1 MYTPEEKV
9 VDGRVEQQGSLKRN
23 TRSSYRL
30 LVDYKLFLKEKNR
43 HNDYNSRLI
52 FITNYLDAINFEL
65 YGVEG
70 REQLI
75 AALEKSFDED
85 KAND

>member
-1 MYTPEEKV
+1 M
-9 VDGRVEQQGSLKRN
+9 DGRVEQQGNLKRN

-30 LVDYKLFLKEKNR
+30 LVDYKLFLKEKN
-43 HNDYNSRLI
+43 HQNDYNSRLI
-52 FITNYLDAINFEL
+52 FITNYLETINFEL

>member
-1 MYTPEEKV
+1 M
-9 VDGRVEQQGSLKRN
+9 DGRGEQQGNLKSAY
-23 TRSSYRL
+23 TTLVRL

>member
-1 MYTPEEKV
+1 M
-9 VDGRVEQQGSLKRN
+9 DGRVEQQGSLKRN

-30 LVDYKLFLKEKNR
+30 LVEYKQFLKEEKR
-43 HNDYNSRLI
+43 QNDYSSRLI

-75 AALEKSFDED
+75 AELEKSFDED
-85 KAND
+85 KEND